1 MKRAKRLDIGYSI
14 FNTQYPIPNTQ
25 SSLPGPDDITRVDLP
40 NGITV
45 LARSNFNSPS
55 ITVSGYVTVGGLFDS
70 DEKLGLADFVS
81 AALMRGTEKR
91 DFQGIYQA
99 LESVGASLGFNGAT
113 HTTGFGSK
121 SLAEDL
127 PLLLELLS
135 EGLRQPVFPET
146 QIERL
151 RAQLLT
157 GLTLRAQ
164 DTRDMADLTFDQ
176 IVYKDHPY
184 SRPEDGYPEMIQ
196 AITRQDLVDF
206 HQKHY
211 GPRGMVVAVVGAVA
225 PEDAVEKV
233 RSALGDWTNPN
244 QPHPPQLPS
253 VTPLEELVTQRVDI
267 PGKTQADII
276 LGVAGPS
283 RSAEE
288 FFDAALGNSI
298 FGQFGMMGRIGEAV
312 REKAGLAY
320 YAFSRMSAGMG
331 PGPWSVSAGV
341 NPENVE
347 KAIELI
353 RAEIKRFVT
362 ELVDDDELNDSK
374 ANFIGR
380 LPLAL
385 ESNGGVAGALLNL
398 ERYNLGLDYYL
409 RYAEMVE
416 AVTPE
421 GVLRAASKYLHPD
434 KLAVAI
440 AGP

>member
-1 MKRAKRLDIGYSI
+1 MSAISHSQFAI
-14 FNTQYPIPNTQ
+14 QN
-25 SSLPGPDDITRVDLP
+25 SSLPGPDDITRVELP

-55 ITVSGYVTVGGLFDS
+55 VNVSGYLHVGGLFDP

-81 AALMRGTEKR
+81 AALMRGTAKR

-99 LESVGASLGFNGAT
+99 LESVGAGLSFNGAT
-113 HTTGFGSK
+113 HTTGFGGK

-127 PLLLELLS
+127 PLLMKLIS
-135 EGLRQPVFPET
+135 EALRQPVFPEQ

-164 DTRDMADLTFDQ
+164 DTRDMAGMTFDQ

-206 HQKHY
+206 HKKHY
-211 GPRGMVVAVVGAVA
+211 GPHGMVVAVVGGVS
-225 PEDAVEKV
+225 PENAVEKV
-233 RSALGDWTNPN
+233 RAALGDWENSDQPN
-244 QPHPPQLPS
+244 PPQLPS
-253 VTPLEELVTQRVDI
+253 VTPLDELVTQRVEI
-267 PGKTQADII
+267 PGKSQADII
-276 LGVAGPS
+276 IGASGPS
-283 RSAEE
+283 RKSEE
-288 FFDAALGNSI
+288 FIAAALGNSV
-298 FGQFGMMGRIGEAV
+298 FGQFGMMGRIGDAV

-320 YAFSRMSAGMG
+320 YAYSSMSAGMG
-331 PGPWSVSAGV
+331 PGPWVVNAGV
-341 NPENVE
+341 NPDDIE
-347 KAIELI
+347 KATELI

-362 ELVDDDELNDSK
+362 ERVEDDELADSK
-374 ANFIGR
+374 ANFVGR

-385 ESNGGVAGALLNL
+385 ESNEGVAGAILNL
-398 ERYNLGLDYYL
+398 ERYNLGMDYYL
-409 RYAEMVE
+409 RYAERID
-416 AVTPE
+416 AVTSE
-421 GVLRAASKYLHPD
+421 DVLAAASTYLHPD

>member
-1 MKRAKRLDIGYSI
+1 MKFTIQNSQSSI
-14 FNTQYPIPNTQ
+14 NQ
-25 SSLPGPDDITRVDLP
+25 SSLPGPNDITRVELA
-40 NGITV
+40 NGVIV

-55 ITVSGYVTVGGLFDS
+55 ITVSGYLTVGGLFDS

-81 AALMRGTEKR
+81 AALMRGTKKR

-99 LESVGASLGFNGAT
+99 IESVGASLGFNGAT
-113 HTTGFGSK
+113 HTMGFGSR

-157 GLTLRAQ
+157 GLILRSQ
-164 DTRDMADLTFDQ
+164 DTADMAGMTFDQ

-184 SRPEDGYPEMIQ
+184 SRPEDGYPDMIQ

-206 HQKHY
+206 HRKNY
-211 GPRGMVVAVVGAVA
+211 GPRGMVISVVGAVA
-225 PEDAVEKV
+225 PEEAVEKV
-233 RSALGDWTNPN
+233 KAALGDWTNPN
-244 QPHPPQLPS
+244 QPQPPQLPP
-253 VTPLEELVTQRVDI
+253 VTPLEELVTQRVEI
-267 PGKTQADII
+267 PGKSQADVI

-288 FFDAALGNSI
+288 FFEVSLGNSI

-320 YAFSRMSAGMG
+320 YAFSRVSAGMG